1 MTVTGKRLQ
10 ELAWLSNLI
19 YEDWVTVREE
29 LDKKGFK
36 VIDIWDK
43 NDTQGMLVFGPGD
56 AYGAAI
62 PLFP

>member
-56 AYGAAI
+56 ARR
-62 PLFP
+62 PRRQR